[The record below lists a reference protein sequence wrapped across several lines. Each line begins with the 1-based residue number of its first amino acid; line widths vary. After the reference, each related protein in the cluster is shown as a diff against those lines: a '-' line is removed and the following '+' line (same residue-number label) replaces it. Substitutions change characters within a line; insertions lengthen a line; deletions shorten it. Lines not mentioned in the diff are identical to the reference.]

1 MVDLPLEEV
10 GTEELELG
18 DAINASSRDQRRSKK
33 ENKREPMLEE
43 EN

>member
-1 MVDLPLEEV
+1 MMDLPFEEA
-10 GTEELELG
+10 GTEELPLG

-33 ENKREPMLEE
+33 EDGKEPVVEE